1 MDEQPRLIAEERA
14 EYTTAQPDAE
24 RAAYVERLREKL
36 RDPEFRKIEG
46 FPIGDDEAI
55 LALSDPPYY
64 TACPNP
70 FLPEILEKW
79 RDERRQLRADLG
91 LPDDTANGY
100 TREPFSTDVSEG
112 KNDPI
117 YNAHSYHTK
126 VPHKAIMRYILH
138 YTDPGDIVFDGF
150 CGTGM
155 TGVAAQ
161 LCGDKRAVE
170 SLSYRVDGAGVVYDG
185 QTPISRLGPR
195 KAALVDLS
203 PAATFIAYNYN
214 TPVDVGAFEREA
226 RRILTEVERECG
238 WMYET
243 WHPHCDHPQ
252 RVKGRISYTL
262 WSEIFACPNCTHE
275 IVFTQEAM
283 DRESG
288 HVREEFACPSCGA
301 NLKKDDLELLFD
313 TRLDP
318 LSNEIGRVPRRVPV
332 FIEYVV
338 GKKTHEK
345 RPDASDHDT
354 LRRVNALEVPP
365 EIPSFKLPAMQMARV
380 GRMKTTGVTHIGHFF
395 LTRQAQGLASL
406 WKHGHQHP
414 DPRVRS
420 FLLFFVEQAI
430 WGMSVLNR
438 YGPLHFSQ
446 VNRALSG
453 VFYVASQISEVSPW
467 YNLEGKLRRLVK
479 AFQGLETHFTG
490 SAISTDNLGSIHL
503 PEDSVD
509 YIFTDPPFG
518 ENIYYSDLNIL
529 VEVWHGVRTAPSTEA
544 IVDRVKGKDFRDY
557 QQRMQGC
564 FSTYYRALKPGRW
577 MTVEFH
583 NSSNSVWNAIQQS
596 IQQVGFVIAD
606 VRTLNKGQGSF
617 QQVTSTGAVK
627 QDLVI
632 SAYKP
637 AASFERG
644 FRSQAGTEAGAWAF
658 IEEHLR
664 HLPEPQMHGDRLEV
678 LAERQAYLLFD
689 RMVAFHIQ
697 RGLTVPLGAAEFYA
711 GLRQRYSERDG
722 MYFLPLQ
729 AQEYD
734 RLRLQAHDVEQ
745 LPLIVSDEK
754 STILWLRRHLGEQAQ
769 TYQDVQP
776 HFLRELHQAGH
787 EKLPELR
794 DILEG
799 NFLQDDAGRWY
810 VPDPAHAGD
819 LEKLRERSLLREFRE
834 YVEGRGRLKVF
845 RGEAV
850 RAGFR
855 DAWRRRD
862 YAVIVAV
869 ARRLPERVLQED
881 ADLLMYYDNAMMR
894 MGVE

>member
-14 EYTTAQPDAE
+14 EYSAAQPDAE
-24 RAAYVERLREKL
+24 RAAYVERLAEKL
-36 RDPEFRKIEG
+36 RDREFRKIEG

-70 FLPEILEKW
+70 FLPEILEQW
-79 RDERRQLRADLG
+79 QEERRTIRAELG
-91 LPDDTANGY
+91 LPDDAANGY
-100 TREPFSTDVSEG
+100 TREPFAADVSEG

-126 VPHKAIMRYILH
+126 VPHKAIMRYVLH

-155 TGVAAQ
+155 TGVASQ

-170 SLSYRVDGAGVVYDG
+170 SLGYRVDAAGVVYDG
-185 QTPISRLGPR
+185 QMPISRVGAR
-195 KAALVDLS
+195 KTVLVDLS

-214 TPVDVGAFEREA
+214 TPVDADAFEQEA
-226 RRILTEVERECG
+226 KRILAEVEQECG

-243 WHPHCDHPQ
+243 WHPHCDHLQ
-252 RVKGRISYTL
+252 RVKGRINYTV
-262 WSEIFACPNCTHE
+262 WSDVFVCPNCSGE
-275 IVFTQEAM
+275 IVFWDAARDKATAEVVEVFPCPHCGSEQRKRTL
-283 DRESG
+283 DRAWET
-288 HVREEFACPSCGA
+288 VYDQAA
-301 NLKKDDLELLFD
+301 
-313 TRLDP
+313 
-318 LSNEIGRVPRRVPV
+318 GRYSRRARQVPV
-332 FIEYVV
+332 AITYRV
-338 GKKTHEK
+338 GKKYHEK
-345 RPDASDHDT
+345 EPDAEDLARIRQIEGNMIPHWFPTDRMMFKGKRWGDMWRPYHGEVERPTDFFTFRNLRCMSSIATALDSSPMRMQLRILLLDIAKLVSRMRMPRAGQPPQNMYLPSVSVEANPIETYRRKVIALNDT
-354 LRRVNALEVPP
+354 W
-365 EIPSFKLPAMQMARV
+365 AMPRE
-380 GRMKTTGVTHIGHFF
+380 GS
-395 LTRQAQGLASL
+395 GLSCISAS
-406 WKHGHQHP
+406 
-414 DPRVRS
+414 S
-420 FLLFFVEQAI
+420 
-430 WGMSVLNR
+430 
-438 YGPLHFSQ
+438 
-446 VNRALSG
+446 
-453 VFYVASQISEVSPW
+453 
-467 YNLEGKLRRLVK
+467 
-479 AFQGLETHFTG
+479 G
-490 SAISTDNLGSIHL
+490 SALHGL
-503 PEDSVD
+503 PEESVD

-518 ENIYYSDLNIL
+518 GNIIYSELSFFFEAWLRVYTNQQ
-529 VEVWHGVRTAPSTEA
+529 PEA
-544 IVDRVKGKDFRDY
+544 IMSKSQEKQLQEYQSLVQACFREFI
-557 QQRMQGC
+557 RIL
-564 FSTYYRALKPGRW
+564 RPGRW
-577 MTVEFH
+577 ITIEFH
-583 NSSNSVWNAIQQS
+583 NSQNAVWNAIQEAALR
-596 IQQVGFVIAD
+596 VGFVVAD
-606 VRTLNKGQGSF
+606 VRTLDKRQGTF
-617 QQVTSTGAVK
+617 KQQTTTGAVK

-637 AASFERG
+637 TATFERN
-644 FRSQAGTEAGAWAF
+644 FQSQAGSESGAWTF
-658 IEEHLR
+658 VEEHLH
-664 HLPEPQMHGDRLEV
+664 HLPTPQMHDNRLEV

-711 GLRQRYSERDG
+711 GLRQRFIERDG

-754 STILWLRRHLGEQAQ
+754 SAILWLRRHLAEQPQ

-776 HFLRELHQAGH
+776 RFLRELHQAGH

-794 DILEG
+794 DILEE
-799 NFLQDDAGRWY
+799 NFLQDEAGRWY

-834 YVEGRGRLKVF
+834 YVEGRGRLKIF

-881 ADLLMYYDNAMMR
+881 ADLLMYYDNALLR
-894 MGVE
+894 MGDF